1 MTAARAT
8 GGDRDAGRPAGRG
21 SGGYRLDGG
30 DDAVPLETGRARG
43 LLTGLGMFGT
53 GFAVAAVL
61 VTARMGGTP
70 GYFVSVTAGLVGVGL
85 IGFFLNRGTV
95 PLPPKPI
102 WSPVGIA
109 ALARALN
116 LPFRPLL
123 VTLYVL
129 GAIGVAGNLVL
140 PMVLHR

>member
-1 MTAARAT
+1 MTAERAT
-8 GGDRDAGRPAGRG
+8 GGRDAGRPEGRG
-21 SGGYRLDGG
+21 SGGYRADGG
-30 DDAVPLETGRARG
+30 DDAVPLEAGRARG
-43 LLTGLGMFGT
+43 LLAGLGMFGT

-61 VTARMGGTP
+61 VTAGTGGTP
-70 GYFVSVTAGLVGVGL
+70 GYFVSVTVGLLGVGVV
-85 IGFFLNRGTV
+85 GFFLNRGTV

-123 VTLYVL
+123 VTLYML
-129 GAIGVAGNLVL
+129 GGIGVAGNLVL
-140 PMVLHR
+140 PMMLHR